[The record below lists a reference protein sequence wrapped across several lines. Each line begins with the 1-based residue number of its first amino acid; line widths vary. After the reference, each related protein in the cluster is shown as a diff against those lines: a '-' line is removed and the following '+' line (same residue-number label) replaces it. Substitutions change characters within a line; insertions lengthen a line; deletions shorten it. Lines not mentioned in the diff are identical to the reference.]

1 MTGIDK
7 QLITGLIL
15 AGGRGTRMGQVD
27 KGLQS
32 FRGAPMALHAL
43 MRLSPQVGEM
53 IINAN
58 QNLAVYESFGTQ
70 VWPDQIDGYAGPLAG
85 VQTGLVHCE
94 TPYLLTVPC
103 DSPFLP
109 TDLAERLSLGLLS
122 NDADLAVAVTTE
134 YEDGIARRQSHPV
147 FSLMKA
153 SLLDD
158 LTTFLMQG
166 GRKVDAWFQHL
177 RIAEVVFE
185 DNTGFRNINTLQEL
199 RQFET

>member
-1 MTGIDK
+1 
-7 QLITGLIL
+7 
-15 AGGRGTRMGQVD
+15 
-27 KGLQS
+27 
-32 FRGAPMALHAL
+32 
-43 MRLSPQVGEM
+43 MRF
-53 IINAN
+53 A
-58 QNLAVYESFGTQ
+58 
-70 VWPDQIDGYAGPLAG
+70 
-85 VQTGLVHCE
+85 
-94 TPYLLTVPC
+94 
-103 DSPFLP
+103 FLP
-109 TDLAERLSLGLLS
+109 TDLVERLSLGLLS

-158 LTTFLMQG
+158 LTAFLTQG